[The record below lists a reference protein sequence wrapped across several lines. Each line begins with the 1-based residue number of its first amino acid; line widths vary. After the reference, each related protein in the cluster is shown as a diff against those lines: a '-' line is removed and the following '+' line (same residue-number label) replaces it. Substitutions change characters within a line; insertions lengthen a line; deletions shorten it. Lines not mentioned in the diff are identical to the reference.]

1 MSKAVIVFLLSIFS
15 LFIITKSVS
24 AANVVSYAGS
34 IMSPAAGSTFQ
45 TDDYMNI
52 AWTVD
57 APADFVESVSID
69 YYTESGSHLKGI
81 MSCSKSACPANNQYT
96 WLIPSQSSFLGNG
109 YVSIDLVV
117 IDRASDSYGN
127 VRLKSSLVNI
137 RQRGSVKFTDPIQNS
152 VYKIGSNVKVNF
164 DYENAFKDQS
174 IKVNSDNMNGGSYL
188 IPGTGTAMNYPVK
201 FDLYK
206 GSVLVKE
213 DAYISGSD
221 VFWITDN
228 NLLPGND
235 YKFKLTFGQLESF
248 SPIFTIQAL
257 SPMSFTINSPKANEI
272 VSDKIPYTVT
282 WDYTGEKKNLVSL
295 WLDLDSV
302 NGDWHQVYPITPMVL
317 AGRSVNP
324 GTKNTGSY
332 KFNFSTPYLVPQVFI
347 NPKTWEISY
356 KIDNLTGNVLM
367 GTFLASSPIYDKYRI
382 FASLSNEVDVNPAY
396 AVSDYFTIGS
406 VSASSAKIHLDPVS
420 TKSDSQN
427 KEVSNDQPVINKS
440 VNKTKDRVVEVAR
453 IIYLSGD
460 NLNDYLKYSGHK
472 KNVKDQSYAYKK
484 YSTPL
489 FGKLKLSQG
498 QKYAINNFIVYSN
511 GLTAKLTAK
520 DRVGLLNR
528 YKTKYK
534 SLPTTAADWEKL
546 LRLI

>member
-45 TDDYMNI
+45 TDDYINI

-81 MSCSKSACPANNQYT
+81 MSCSKSTCPANNQYT
-96 WLIPSQSSFLGNG
+96 WLIPSQDSFLGNG

-152 VYKIGSNVKVNF
+152 VYKFGSAVKVLF
-164 DYENAFKDQS
+164 DCENPFRDSS
-174 IKVNSDNMNGGSYL
+174 IKVSSDNMNGGLYSV
-188 IPGTGTAMNYPVK
+188 PGADTAMNYPVK

-206 GSVLVKE
+206 GSGLVKE
-213 DAYISGSD
+213 NIYVSGSNY
-221 VFWITDN
+221 FWLNDIT
-228 NLLPGND
+228 LPAGDD
-235 YKFKLTFGQLESF
+235 YKFKLTFGQLEAF
-248 SPIFTIQAL
+248 SSVFKIEAL
-257 SPMSFTINSPKANEI
+257 APMSFSVKSPKANEV
-272 VSDKIPYTVT
+272 VSDKNSYTIT
-282 WDYTGEKKNLVSL
+282 WDYVGEKKDFVSL
-295 WLDLDSV
+295 WLDLGVID
-302 NGDWHQVYPITPMVL
+302 DTKHLVYPITPMIER
-317 AGRSVNP
+317 GGNP
-324 GTKNTGSY
+324 YTRNTGNY
-332 KFNFSTPYLVPQVFI
+332 KFNFFIPSLVPQTFL
-347 NPKTWEISY
+347 NPKTWEIAYTINALDGNIMMGNFSDDS
-356 KIDNLTGNVLM
+356 IDRG
-367 GTFLASSPIYDKYRI
+367 KYRV
-382 FASLSNEVDVNPAY
+382 FAHLYNSVDVNTAN
-396 AVSDYFTIGS
+396 VLSDYFAIGP
-406 VSASSAKIHLDPVS
+406 VSASPVKVQSDPVS
-420 TKSDSQN
+420 TKSDSPT
-427 KEVSNDQPVINKS
+427 KEVSNDQSVINKS
-440 VNKTKDRVVEVAR
+440 ADKTKDRVVEVAR

-520 DRVGLLNR
+520 DRVVLLNR
-528 YKTKYK
+528 YKAKYK